1 MITKSRIVRLR
12 AVGLAIIGL
21 MIATMPALAS
31 PLTDDGTTT
40 VTIVSTNDFHGALIG
55 RVHSWSH
62 GDVVG
67 SADYLT
73 GYINI
78 VREENPGGVLW
89 LDAGD
94 SMQGTL
100 ISNYFYGLSTIE
112 VFNAAGVDAMA
123 VGNHEF
129 DWGQEVLQD
138 RYDQADFP
146 FLGTNI
152 FRAKRNGNPNHGHGG
167 RPHWVKPYTILE
179 ANGIQVG
186 VIGVANPETPSITNP
201 NNVSDLLFLDPIEQV
216 QEVLPE
222 VEAEGATM
230 VVVLA
235 HIGGF
240 WPAFEEGIMD
250 LACGLDSDR
259 VDLIVSGHTHGRID
273 DVMCGIPV
281 IQAYSSGTA
290 FARVDFTVDTSSGEV
305 LEYDMNYSPTST
317 YQTYY
322 GGPASYKRWDTGVWT
337 PVVPDPVITALVDE
351 FNAEIDAIKNEVIGE
366 TTVPITRNYRYESAM
381 GDWVTDIM
389 ADFDPSIDFALTNS
403 GGLRADIDAGEIIFG
418 EIFEALPFDNTLVV
432 VELDGAELRQALEE
446 GVSGAHGVTQV
457 SGLQFEFDYDAP
469 VGSRIIGNVIDL
481 STGMPLDPATTYYVA
496 VNDFMAAG
504 GDGYDTLGENPQTNT
519 YALVRDLVVD
529 WVKANSPFTPPD
541 PAVEMRMTAYG
552 TPPS

>member
-1 MITKSRIVRLR
+1 MR

-21 MIATMPALAS
+21 MIAAMPALAS

-78 VREENPGGVLW
+78 VRAENPGGVLW

-100 ISNYFYGLSTIE
+100 ISNYFYGMSTIE

-129 DWGQEVLQD
+129 DWGQDVLQD

-152 FRAKRNGNPNHGHGG
+152 FRAKRNGNPNRGHGG
-167 RPHWVKPYTILE
+167 RPHWVKPYTVLE

-201 NNVSDLLFLDPIEQV
+201 VNVSDLLFLDPVEQV
-216 QEVLPE
+216 NEVLPE

-235 HIGGF
+235 HIGGY
-240 WPAFEEGIMD
+240 WPNFAEGIKD
-250 LACGLDSDR
+250 LACGLDSEK

-290 FARVDFTVDTSSGEV
+290 FARVDFDVDTTTGEV
-305 LEYDMNYSPTST
+305 LDYQMNYYPITT
-317 YQTYY
+317 YQTDY
-322 GGPASYKRWDTGVWT
+322 GNPATYTRWDTGEET
-337 PVVPDPVITALVDE
+337 QVVPDPAITALVDE
-351 FNAEIDAIKNEVIGE
+351 FNAEIDAIKNEVIG
-366 TTVPITRNYRYESAM
+366 TATSSIGRNYRYESEM

-389 ADFDPSIDFALTNS
+389 RGYEPSIDFAITNS
-403 GGLRADIDAGEIIFG
+403 GGLRADIDAGEITFG

-432 VELDGAELRQALEE
+432 VELDGAEVRQVLEE
-446 GVSGAHGVTQV
+446 GISGAHGVIQV
-457 SGLQFEFDYDAP
+457 SGLEFTFDYDAP
-469 VGSRIIGNVIDL
+469 VGSRIIGDVIDV
-481 STGMPLDPATTYYVA
+481 STGLPLDPAATYFVA

-504 GDGYDTLGENPQTNT
+504 GDGYETLGDNPQTNT

-529 WVKANSPFTPPD
+529 WVKANSPFAPPD
-541 PAVEMRMTAYG
+541 PAVELRMIALG

>member
-1 MITKSRIVRLR
+1 MR

-21 MIATMPALAS
+21 MIAAMPALAS

-78 VREENPGGVLW
+78 VRAENPGGVLW

-100 ISNYFYGLSTIE
+100 ISNYFYGMSTIE

-129 DWGQEVLQD
+129 DWGQDVLQD

-152 FRAKRNGNPNHGHGG
+152 FRAKRNGNPNRGHGG
-167 RPHWVKPYTILE
+167 RPHWVKPYTVLE

-201 NNVSDLLFLDPIEQV
+201 VNVSDLLFLDPVEQV
-216 QEVLPE
+216 NEVLPE

-235 HIGGF
+235 HIGGY
-240 WPAFEEGIMD
+240 WPNFAEGIKD
-250 LACGLDSDR
+250 LACGLDSEK

-281 IQAYSSGTA
+281 ITLGYRCQGSGRT
-290 FARVDFTVDTSSGEV
+290 RSG
-305 LEYDMNYSPTST
+305 PH
-317 YQTYY
+317 
-322 GGPASYKRWDTGVWT
+322 
-337 PVVPDPVITALVDE
+337 
-351 FNAEIDAIKNEVIGE
+351 
-366 TTVPITRNYRYESAM
+366 
-381 GDWVTDIM
+381 
-389 ADFDPSIDFALTNS
+389 
-403 GGLRADIDAGEIIFG
+403 
-418 EIFEALPFDNTLVV
+418 
-432 VELDGAELRQALEE
+432 
-446 GVSGAHGVTQV
+446 GVSGRVQ
-457 SGLQFEFDYDAP
+457 
-469 VGSRIIGNVIDL
+469 R
-481 STGMPLDPATTYYVA
+481 
-496 VNDFMAAG
+496 
-504 GDGYDTLGENPQTNT
+504 
-519 YALVRDLVVD
+519 RD
-529 WVKANSPFTPPD
+529 
-541 PAVEMRMTAYG
+541 
-552 TPPS
+552 